1 MTAEGIRNSAAP
13 PWVELKR
20 RSTKGWKTVFDPTD
34 LYRLS
39 GDVPELTDPVL
50 LYHFDGFVDAGG
62 AGRLAITHL
71 LDELE
76 HRVVA
81 TFDVDR
87 LLDYRSRR
95 PTMTFDSDRWVSVE
109 SPEITLRLVQ
119 DSTDTPFLLLSG
131 PEPDREW
138 ELFTS
143 AVETLVTRLG
153 VGRLVTFHGIP
164 MAVPHTRPLGV
175 TGHASR
181 PELVAGQTSAFGKV
195 QVPGSATALIEF
207 RLGAKGHDAL
217 GYAVHVPHYLA
228 QAEYPSAAVTAL
240 EAVTKNT
247 GLVFPLDG
255 LREAAG
261 KTDAEIAEQI
271 EASQELSTAI
281 TGLEQQYDAFAAG
294 SERESLMAEST
305 EMPTGDE
312 LAAQFEAFLAERDEH
327 RGD

>member
-1 MTAEGIRNSAAP
+1 
-13 PWVELKR
+13 
-20 RSTKGWKTVFDPTD
+20 VFDPTD

-39 GDVPELTDPVL
+39 GDIPELTDPVL
-50 LYHFDGFVDAGG
+50 LYQFDGFVDAGG
-62 AGRLAITHL
+62 AGRLAIAHL

-95 PTMTFDSDRWVSVE
+95 PIMTFDTDRWVDVD
-109 SPEITLRLVQ
+109 SPGLILHLAHDT
-119 DSTDTPFLLLSG
+119 TGTPFLVLTG

-138 ELFTS
+138 ELFTAALDTLATRLNVS
-143 AVETLVTRLG
+143 KLVT
-153 VGRLVTFHGIP
+153 VHGIP
-164 MAVPHTRPLGV
+164 MAVPHTRPLGI

-181 PELVAGQTSAFGKV
+181 PELITGQTSSFGKV
-195 QVPGSATALIEF
+195 QVPGSVAALIEF
-207 RLGAKGHDAL
+207 RLGAKGHDVM

-240 EAVTKNT
+240 EAVTKGT
-247 GLVFPLDG
+247 GLVFPLES
-255 LREAAG
+255 LRESSD
-261 KTDAEIAEQI
+261 KTNIEIAEQI
-271 EASQELSTAI
+271 QASEELSTAI
-281 TGLEQQYDAFAAG
+281 TGLEQQYDAFATG
-294 SERESLMAEST
+294 SARESLMAESS

-312 LAAQFEAFLAERDEH
+312 LAAQFEAFLAERDEQ

>member
-1 MTAEGIRNSAAP
+1 
-13 PWVELKR
+13 
-20 RSTKGWKTVFDPTD
+20 VFDPTD

-39 GDVPELTDPVL
+39 GDIPELTDPVL
-50 LYHFDGFVDAGG
+50 LYQFDGFVDAGG
-62 AGRLAITHL
+62 AGRLAIGHL

-95 PTMTFDSDRWVSVE
+95 PIMTFDTDRWVDVD
-109 SPEITLRLVQ
+109 SPGLILHLAHDT
-119 DSTDTPFLLLSG
+119 TGTPFLVLTG

-138 ELFTS
+138 ELFTAALDTLATRLNVS
-143 AVETLVTRLG
+143 KLVT
-153 VGRLVTFHGIP
+153 VHGIP
-164 MAVPHTRPLGV
+164 MAVPHTRALGI

-181 PELVAGQTSAFGKV
+181 PELITGQTSSFGKV
-195 QVPGSATALIEF
+195 QVPGSVAALIEF
-207 RLGAKGHDAL
+207 RLGAKGHDVM

-240 EAVTKNT
+240 EAVTKGT
-247 GLVFPLDG
+247 GLVFPLES
-255 LREAAG
+255 LREASD
-261 KTDAEIAEQI
+261 KTNIEIAEQI
-271 EASQELSTAI
+271 QASEELSTAI
-281 TGLEQQYDAFAAG
+281 TGLEHQYDAFATG
-294 SERESLMAEST
+294 SARESLMAESS

-312 LAAQFEAFLAERDEH
+312 LAAQFEAFLAERDEQ

>member
-1 MTAEGIRNSAAP
+1 M
-13 PWVELKR
+13 
-20 RSTKGWKTVFDPTD
+20 FDPTD

-50 LYHFDGFVDAGG
+50 LYHFDGFVDAGA
-62 AGRLAITHL
+62 AGRLAIGHL

-95 PTMTFDSDRWVSVE
+95 PTMTFDTDRWTAVE
-109 SPEITLRLVQ
+109 SPELVLRLVH
-119 DSTDTPFLLLSG
+119 DTTGTPFLLFSG

-143 AVETLVTRLG
+143 SVETLVTRLN
-153 VGRLVTFHGIP
+153 VGRLVTVHGIP

-175 TGHASR
+175 TGHATR
-181 PELVAGQTSAFGKV
+181 PELVIGQASPFGQV
-195 QVPGSATALIEF
+195 QVPGSAAGLIEF

-228 QAEYPSAAVTAL
+228 QAEYPTAAVSAL
-240 EAVTKNT
+240 EVITKNT
-247 GLVFPLDG
+247 GLVFPLES
-255 LREAAG
+255 LREAAE

-271 EASQELSTAI
+271 QASQELSTAI

-294 SERESLMAEST
+294 AERENLMAESSD
-305 EMPTGDE
+305 MPTGDE

>member
-1 MTAEGIRNSAAP
+1 M
-13 PWVELKR
+13 
-20 RSTKGWKTVFDPTD
+20 FDPTD
-34 LYRLS
+34 LYRLD

-50 LYHFDGFVDAGG
+50 LYHFDGFVDAGA
-62 AGRLAITHL
+62 AGRLAIAHL

-95 PTMTFDSDRWVSVE
+95 PIMTFDTDRWVEVE
-109 SPEITLRLVQ
+109 SPRIDLRLAH
-119 DSTDTPFLLLSG
+119 DTTGTPFLLLSG

-138 ELFTS
+138 ELFTA
-143 AVETLVTRLG
+143 AVGALVTRLG
-153 VGRLVTFHGIP
+153 VGKLVTTHGIP

-175 TGHASR
+175 TGHATR
-181 PELVAGQTSAFGKV
+181 PELVAGQTSAFGRV
-195 QVPGSATALIEF
+195 QVPGSVASLIEF
-207 RLGAKGHDAL
+207 RLGAQGHDAL

-228 QAEYPSAAVTAL
+228 QAEYPAAAVTAL
-240 EAVTKNT
+240 EAVTKGT

-255 LREAAG
+255 LRDAAE

-271 EASQELSTAI
+271 AASQELSTAI

-294 SERESLMAEST
+294 AARESLIAET
-305 EMPTGDE
+305 AEMPTGEE
-312 LAAQFEAFLAERDEH
+312 LAAQFEAFLAERDER

>member
-1 MTAEGIRNSAAP
+1 M
-13 PWVELKR
+13 
-20 RSTKGWKTVFDPTD
+20 FDPTD

-62 AGRLAITHL
+62 AGRLAIGHL
-71 LDELE
+71 LGELE

-81 TFDVDR
+81 TFDADR

-95 PTMTFDSDRWVSVE
+95 PIMTFDTDRWTDVE
-109 SPEITLRLVQ
+109 SLEIVLRLVH
-119 DSTDTPFLLLSG
+119 DSTGTPFLLLSG

-143 AVETLVTRLG
+143 ALDTLARRLNVGSLVTI
-153 VGRLVTFHGIP
+153 HGIP
-164 MAVPHTRPLGV
+164 MAVPHTRPLGI
-175 TGHASR
+175 TGHATRS
-181 PELVAGQTSAFGKV
+181 ELVTGQTSDFGKV
-195 QVPGSATALIEF
+195 QVPGSVAALIEF

-228 QAEYPSAAVTAL
+228 QAEYPAAAVTAL
-240 EAVTKNT
+240 EAVTRGT
-247 GLVFPLDG
+247 GLVFPLEG

-261 KTDAEIAEQI
+261 RTDTEIAEQI
-271 EASQELSTAI
+271 EASDELSTAI
-281 TGLEQQYDAFAAG
+281 TGLEQQYDAFTAG
-294 SERESLMAEST
+294 SQRANLMAEPS

-312 LAAQFEAFLAERDEH
+312 LAAQFEAFLAERDEQ

>member
-1 MTAEGIRNSAAP
+1 
-13 PWVELKR
+13 
-20 RSTKGWKTVFDPTD
+20 VFDPTD

-39 GDVPELTDPVL
+39 GDIPELTDPVL
-50 LYHFDGFVDAGG
+50 LYQFDGFVDAGG
-62 AGRLAITHL
+62 AGRLAIGHL

-95 PTMTFDSDRWVSVE
+95 PIMTFDTDRWVDVD
-109 SPEITLRLVQ
+109 SPGLILHLAHDT
-119 DSTDTPFLLLSG
+119 TGTPFLVLTG

-138 ELFTS
+138 ELFTAALDTLATRLNVS
-143 AVETLVTRLG
+143 KLVT
-153 VGRLVTFHGIP
+153 VHGIP
-164 MAVPHTRPLGV
+164 MAVPHTRPLGI

-181 PELVAGQTSAFGKV
+181 PELITGQTSSFGKV
-195 QVPGSATALIEF
+195 QVPGSVAALIEF
-207 RLGAKGHDAL
+207 RLGAKGHDVM

-240 EAVTKNT
+240 EAVTKGT
-247 GLVFPLDG
+247 GLVFPLES
-255 LREAAG
+255 LRDASD
-261 KTDAEIAEQI
+261 KTNIEIAEQI
-271 EASQELSTAI
+271 QASEELSTAI
-281 TGLEQQYDAFAAG
+281 TGLEHQYDAFATG
-294 SERESLMAEST
+294 SARESLMAETS

-312 LAAQFEAFLAERDEH
+312 LAAQFEAFLAERDEQ